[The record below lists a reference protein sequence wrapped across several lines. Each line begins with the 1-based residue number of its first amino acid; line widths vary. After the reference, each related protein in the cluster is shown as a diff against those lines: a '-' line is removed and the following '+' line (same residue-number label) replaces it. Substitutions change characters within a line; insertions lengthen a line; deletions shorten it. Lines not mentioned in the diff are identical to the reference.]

1 MHPPSCTATLHHQ
14 RWHSM
19 FVFVCLRVFIGEQ
32 FCTFCCYCGP
42 IQKQGIKLSYATDAV
57 SLLILPHIRWP
68 NVFVFVRLFSV
79 CVCFVYWLCLS
90 VYCLC
95 LFLYWQQKSSRLQQL
110 HLPFLYCRLALAS
123 SEMTQRVFVCL
134 FKNFICQSLTQSGW
148 KHNRHK
154 NKHSHN
160 VFCACLLI
168 CLKFC
173 LFVLCQHSMRIFPPF
188 NLASSEMTQHGV
200 EVKMVIMI
208 RGWSF
213 NLTGTICCFH
223 KEKHKKWWLGEK

>member
-1 MHPPSCTATLHHQ
+1 M
-14 RWHSM
+14 
-19 FVFVCLRVFIGEQ
+19 
-32 FCTFCCYCGP
+32 
-42 IQKQGIKLSYATDAV
+42 
-57 SLLILPHIRWP
+57 
-68 NVFVFVRLFSV
+68 FVRLFSV
-79 CVCFVYWLCLS
+79 CVCFVYCLCLS
-90 VYCLC
+90 VYCLS

-154 NKHSHN
+154 NTHSHN
-160 VFCACLLI
+160 VFCTCLLI
-168 CLKFC
+168 CLKLGIGIFLIC
-173 LFVLCQHSMRIFPPF
+173 LFVLCQHNMRISPPF

-213 NLTGTICCFH
+213 NLTGTMWCFH
-223 KEKHKKWWLGEK
+223 KEKHKKWWLGEKKLEKYLEEYFSCGKTKRSWLVGSLWVMQIISKYCIWATHTHTQPG